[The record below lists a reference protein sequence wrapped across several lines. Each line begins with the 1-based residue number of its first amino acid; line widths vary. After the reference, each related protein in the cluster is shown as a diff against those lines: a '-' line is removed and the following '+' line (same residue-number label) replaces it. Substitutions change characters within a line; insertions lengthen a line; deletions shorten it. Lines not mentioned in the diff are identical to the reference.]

1 MTSKDNV
8 YPKVN
13 RVEIIDTIIL
23 NVFISENVLDS
34 QLFSGENRESDC
46 ERYLKEKYNIEL
58 HHECLE

>member
-46 ERYLKEKYNIEL
+46 ERYLKEKYNIE
-58 HHECLE
+58 